1 MVTSMRMMGNC
12 LSLSDRPKKKVCL
25 PPFNIVH
32 FFTNYV
38 TDWEE
43 AYSNLKETLNLPPD
57 APIPKLPRTEPSL
70 ASSHPLQEISTKRKT
85 AGEPGDVEMTSPDEN
100 RPKHTEPVAPS
111 AAADVDQTRIHAQ
124 AAASYIPFLQTE
136 NLLPPKMPTREEMEA
151 VLLRL
156 RKQALVEEYFGGEDA
171 A

>member
-1 MVTSMRMMGNC
+1 M
-12 LSLSDRPKKKVCL
+12 
-25 PPFNIVH
+25 
-32 FFTNYV
+32 
-38 TDWEE
+38 
-43 AYSNLKETLNLPPD
+43 
-57 APIPKLPRTEPSL
+57 
-70 ASSHPLQEISTKRKT
+70 STKRKT
-85 AGEPGDVEMTSPDEN
+85 ADEPDVDMTSPDEN
-100 RPKHTEPVAPS
+100 RTQHTEPVAPS

-151 VLLRL
+151 VLLGL